1 MIKRGKGL
9 SGKGES
15 LLCSG
20 GWGGKS
26 KFGVEAGMKDEAEG
40 EWPVGGRHREGTGTG
55 KSQSRAKVCQTPS
68 I

>member
-20 GWGGKS
+20 GWGGKAS
-26 KFGVEAGMKDEAEG
+26 LGAEAGMKDEAEG
-40 EWPVGGRHREGTGTG
+40 EWSVRGRDREETGTG
-55 KSQSRAKVCQTPS
+55 ESQSQAEVCQTLS